1 MEPLWKLRLAAL
13 HLSMRC
19 LCASPPAFGPA
30 PTEQT
35 IGGAR
40 GGAVPSPGGLAGSG
54 SLWGRA
60 RGLERRAVYLSTL
73 RSFLS
78 EVWGFFLPGSV
89 QLVFQHANRTQT
101 LLSFGSSRARFFFLG
116 LVHEEVAE
124 SECCSW
130 LSSPRAPNVGWDC
143 SLYHYALPFQNIP
156 LNFSDDLFVD
166 FWWLFFFF
174 LLIFYIIPIFT
185 ESALMLP

>member
-1 MEPLWKLRLAAL
+1 MEPLRKLRLAAL

-30 PTEQT
+30 PTEGTDHWRSARRGGSLPWRFGRERQFVRK
-35 IGGAR
+35 GAR
-40 GGAVPSPGGLAGSG
+40 AGKAGGVPEHVKEFP
-54 SLWGRA
+54 
-60 RGLERRAVYLSTL
+60 V
-73 RSFLS
+73 RSVGF
-78 EVWGFFLPGSV
+78 FFLPGSV

-116 LVHEEVAE
+116 LLHEEVAE

-166 FWWLFFFF
+166 FWWLFFFSF
-174 LLIFYIIPIFT
+174 
-185 ESALMLP
+185 